1 MSELLGRLQDLRKM
15 SGGSS
20 DLLCHEGEEGAADDA
35 DAAAAA
41 GSQSSE
47 EVAATQPEPPA
58 SQEESD
64 EDDEAADSVGELAGK
79 RKRGSTSPTYARR
92 AHVANFD
99 GRVSRTISID
109 RLPEEGKRI
118 LYASR
123 LSRQMSED
131 SLDRRVV
138 ARLLQPRGWRP
149 PAERAFPFT
158 PAEVEQLCAKAQAI
172 VEGQPPLIRLSAPV
186 KIFGDL
192 HGQYGDL
199 MRLFEQFGQPSR
211 EGGDID
217 LVDYLFLGD
226 YVDRGKHSLE
236 TVVLLL
242 ALKCLHPDRVFL
254 IRGNHESP
262 EVNARDGFLHECVE
276 RFGDRKKGVAV
287 WRRLNQLFEWLPL
300 AALVNDVILCVH
312 GGIGEHLA
320 SIDEVDA
327 LQRPLRMGGPDGD
340 LLLDLLWSDPTESDE
355 VKGLHENV
363 ERGAPVVCFGPDR
376 VSSFLRANSLK
387 LIVRA
392 HECVMDGFQRFAGG
406 KLVTVFSATNYCNR
420 WANAGALLLVGKDLN
435 LVPKMIFPVDDLE
448 DAWLRNDDDDGEED
462 DDLKDMRPPTP
473 PRDAGR
479 EGRRASS
486 PGAVEQLRAA
496 AKHARSE
503 GGAPSAAADDDEDGG
518 GPMPPP
524 PLPMRPPTPPRLEPP
539 REGVVKPTAERASDL
554 FERAKKSE

>member
-1 MSELLGRLQDLRKM
+1 M
-15 SGGSS
+15 
-20 DLLCHEGEEGAADDA
+20 
-35 DAAAAA
+35 
-41 GSQSSE
+41 
-47 EVAATQPEPPA
+47 
-58 SQEESD
+58 
-64 EDDEAADSVGELAGK
+64 ADSVGESRQAEARLDVADV
-79 RKRGSTSPTYARR
+79 RAARTSPTSTRR
-92 AHVANFD
+92 VAD
-99 GRVSRTISID
+99 DSID
-109 RLPEEGKRI
+109 RPPEEGKHPVRV
-118 LYASR
+118 AA
-123 LSRQMSED
+123 SRQMSED

-158 PAEVEQLCAKAQAI
+158 RAEVEQLCAKAQAI

-462 DDLKDMRPPTP
+462 DDLRTCPPTP
-473 PRDAGR
+473 PRAPPRGAARVIAGAVGSSAPPR
-479 EGRRASS
+479 STRGARRRAERGGRRRRGRRR
-486 PGAVEQLRAA
+486 PDAA
-496 AKHARSE
+496 AAAADAPADAATARSAARGRGE
-503 GGAPSAAADDDEDGG
+503 AYGGAPWKGARLR
-518 GPMPPP
+518 
-524 PLPMRPPTPPRLEPP
+524 PL
-539 REGVVKPTAERASDL
+539 
-554 FERAKKSE
+554 